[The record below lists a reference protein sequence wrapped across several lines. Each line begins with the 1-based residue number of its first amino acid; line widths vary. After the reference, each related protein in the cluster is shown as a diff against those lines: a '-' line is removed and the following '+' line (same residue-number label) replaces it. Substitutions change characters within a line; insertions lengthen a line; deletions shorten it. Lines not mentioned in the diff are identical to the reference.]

1 MALLSSSVGGMAYQQ
16 RCSVF
21 EHLDGLLS
29 GYGGE
34 VIQEVD
40 SASETASQ

>member
-1 MALLSSSVGGMAYQQ
+1 MSGLGMAQQ
-16 RCSVF
+16 QHCSVF

-34 VIQEVD
+34 VIQEFV
-40 SASETASQ
+40 